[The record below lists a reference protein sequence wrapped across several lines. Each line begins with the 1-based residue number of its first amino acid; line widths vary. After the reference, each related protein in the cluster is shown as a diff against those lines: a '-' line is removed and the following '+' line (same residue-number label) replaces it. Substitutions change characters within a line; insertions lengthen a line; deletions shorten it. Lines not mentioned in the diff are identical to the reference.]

1 MVEYYTRYNNELG
14 HVFNQEMVDHQNITG
29 TLSVTTYADGTK
41 VYVNYDFEDATADGQ
56 TIPARD
62 YLVVRS

>member
-1 MVEYYTRYNNELG
+1 MVEYYTRYNEQLG
-14 HVFNQEMVDHQNITG
+14 HVFNQEMVDHQNLSG

-41 VYVNYDFEDATADGQ
+41 VYVNYDFEDVTADGQ